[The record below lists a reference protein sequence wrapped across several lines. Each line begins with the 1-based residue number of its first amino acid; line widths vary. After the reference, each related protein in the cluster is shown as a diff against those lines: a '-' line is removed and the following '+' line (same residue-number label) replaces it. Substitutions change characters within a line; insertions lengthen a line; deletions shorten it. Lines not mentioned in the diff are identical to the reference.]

1 MRKCMALFL
10 ALLMLLGACS
20 AAAEALPSGDVYS
33 VEAADEFCNAWDQY
47 FAEQGIPLSVGYNLA
62 EGQDRIESFAVMLNV
77 DEAAYDYRSGLI
89 PAESVL
95 YFQYDTTDGTY
106 GLCVFSKLKDELEK
120 AVIYTDDRV
129 INNLETGNGHDGYDM
144 WAVTM
149 AEDDMLALLDC
160 DMFTVRLTIGGKS
173 RFPAEDPAVY
183 GQHGLAVP

>member
-62 EGQDRIESFAVMLNV
+62 EGQDRIESFAVILNV
-77 DEAAYDYRSGLI
+77 DEEAYDYRSGLI
-89 PAESVL
+89 PAESAL

-173 RFPAEDPAVY
+173 EVFDVTTRSTCRS
-183 GQHGLAVP
+183 

>member
-62 EGQDRIESFAVMLNV
+62 EGQDRIESFAVILNV
-77 DEAAYDYRSGLI
+77 DEEAYDYRSGLI
-89 PAESVL
+89 PAESAL

-106 GLCVFSKLKDELEK
+106 GLCVFSKLRRRASWKEHRK
-120 AVIYTDDRV
+120 CGMRSVCYS
-129 INNLETGNGHDGYDM
+129 G
-144 WAVTM
+144 
-149 AEDDMLALLDC
+149 
-160 DMFTVRLTIGGKS
+160 
-173 RFPAEDPAVY
+173 
-183 GQHGLAVP
+183 